1 MVTDIGK
8 HSCMMHITESVY
20 WLHYSSP
27 LVIRSALSL
36 SSCTKTCDVFFIN
49 HSPNYKSV
57 SLLYQGVN
65 TSYLGLIV
73 LLVTLWRHFYKPR
86 LIIQSLHPE
95 WVQRRTRLKEGRPA
109 GTNIICSSYV
119 IQLQDNHH
127 LRVTAKFKLSTMWEV
142 VVMQNV
148 SPPGSTPYHTTS
160 APLPR
165 QMEGAISPA
174 AGPPEVYISP
184 CLHPNKIHNYHKTS
198 PLLPS
203 NCLTV

>member
-1 MVTDIGK
+1 MSDDIFAALSLAQCSGLKGPIVLSVAWKTDGK
-8 HSCMMHITESVY
+8 ENRRYRSLAQYSTLRGFAASALLMTSSLWWLMLGNTAVWCTSLSQFTDFITL
-20 WLHYSSP
+20 LH
-27 LVIRSALSL
+27 LCLCCIRSALSL

-109 GTNIICSSYV
+109 GTNVIFSPYV
-119 IQLQDNHH
+119 IQLHDNHH
-127 LRVTAKFKLSTMWEV
+127 LRVTANFK
-142 VVMQNV
+142 
-148 SPPGSTPYHTTS
+148 
-160 APLPR
+160 
-165 QMEGAISPA
+165 
-174 AGPPEVYISP
+174 
-184 CLHPNKIHNYHKTS
+184 
-198 PLLPS
+198 
-203 NCLTV
+203 